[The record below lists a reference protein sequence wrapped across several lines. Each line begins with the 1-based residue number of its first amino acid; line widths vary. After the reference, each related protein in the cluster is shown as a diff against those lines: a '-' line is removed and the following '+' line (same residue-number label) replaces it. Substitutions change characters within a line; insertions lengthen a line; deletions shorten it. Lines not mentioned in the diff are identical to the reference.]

1 MCCHFNNHIAGGAV
15 GRLLA
20 EGYIGVDIFIFC
32 SAIGLVQSYSRRPAA
47 LAFYRK
53 RVVRILPTFL
63 AVTLA
68 VLVFAAIL
76 GTKDLHLRDWAMTL
90 STLGYWTGDAFFEW
104 YTPAILALY
113 ALFPLLYQA
122 CSIKMGGGIL
132 LIVSVLCALVAMT
145 MLSPYHY
152 WLVARIPIFIAGILV
167 AMYLEK
173 VRLSYILC
181 AAMCGVLVMIW
192 SYSYPVD
199 GNYQNV
205 LRNTFFAP
213 LVIFLIVAAAR
224 RMPTKVMA
232 AVTAVGG
239 VSYELF
245 LVHFAMIRYDFVSVM
260 PPLLCLV
267 LSFILAFAFAFAIRK
282 LTSYKATIR
291 K

>member
-1 MCCHFNNHIAGGAV
+1 MATIPSFRALSLSNVKRHRAFLMGVAALLVVCCHFNNHIAGGAV

-122 CSIKMGGGIL
+122 CSIKMGGYPADCKC
-132 LIVSVLCALVAMT
+132 V
-145 MLSPYHY
+145 
-152 WLVARIPIFIAGILV
+152 
-167 AMYLEK
+167 
-173 VRLSYILC
+173 
-181 AAMCGVLVMIW
+181 MCVGCYDHVK
-192 SYSYPVD
+192 PV
-199 GNYQNV
+199 
-205 LRNTFFAP
+205 
-213 LVIFLIVAAAR
+213 
-224 RMPTKVMA
+224 
-232 AVTAVGG
+232 
-239 VSYELF
+239 
-245 LVHFAMIRYDFVSVM
+245 
-260 PPLLCLV
+260 PLLAGGTHTHIHRRYTCGHV
-267 LSFILAFAFAFAIRK
+267 S
-282 LTSYKATIR
+282 
-291 K
+291 